1 MPLTNGARKY
11 RQKSPSNAKKGIGL
25 TEDRPQEYAYLRLPP
40 HEELRSCAGL
50 VLAGMAARARVG
62 VGGLE
67 EAVEVLEGFHAG
79 DAPTRFRFSL
89 AGDGVLAEVEEQDP
103 GRNPE
108 TSWRTV
114 VELVS

>member
-1 MPLTNGARKY
+1 L
-11 RQKSPSNAKKGIGL
+11 I
-25 TEDRPQEYAYLRLPP
+25 EDHRQEYAYLRLPP
-40 HEELRSCAGL
+40 NEELRSCVGL

-67 EAVEVLEGFHAG
+67 EAVEVLEGFHSG
-79 DAPTRFRFSL
+79 DTPSCFRFCL
-89 AGDGVLAEVEEQDP
+89 AGGGVLAEVEEP
-103 GRNPE
+103 ASGGSGE

>member
-1 MPLTNGARKY
+1 M
-11 RQKSPSNAKKGIGL
+11 S
-25 TEDRPQEYAYLRLPP
+25 EDRPHEYAYLRLPP
-40 HEELRSCAGL
+40 HEELRSCVGL